1 MGSLLPTDPF
11 GSSFPLWLSSAA
23 VATSFATLARGIL
36 LGWGVAVPLG
46 PVNVEIA
53 RRTLHRGFRAGF
65 LLGMGAVS
73 VDVMYAAV
81 SSLSLARVL
90 TAPGVSRVIGVAGVL
105 LLIYLAAMSFV
116 AAKRDL
122 AADRIRE
129 AGAEDSPAGGEKS
142 VSGAA
147 EGLPARAGA
156 VEGARAGKSPVVH
169 KLQSDRSDRS
179 RSARSAYLTG
189 VLMTLFNPMNV
200 VFWFTVVPGQATGLG
215 TGGGKGLWVVA
226 AGVFLGTASWVV
238 AFAGLLAWAGR
249 YRRTWWIA
257 AADATGGAILFAF
270 AIAGFLRL
278 IHG

>member
-1 MGSLLPTDPF
+1 
-11 GSSFPLWLSSAA
+11 
-23 VATSFATLARGIL
+23 
-36 LGWGVAVPLG
+36 
-46 PVNVEIA
+46 
-53 RRTLHRGFRAGF
+53 
-65 LLGMGAVS
+65 
-73 VDVMYAAV
+73 
-81 SSLSLARVL
+81 
-90 TAPGVSRVIGVAGVL
+90 
-105 LLIYLAAMSFV
+105 
-116 AAKRDL
+116 
-122 AADRIRE
+122 
-129 AGAEDSPAGGEKS
+129 
-142 VSGAA
+142 
-147 EGLPARAGA
+147 
-156 VEGARAGKSPVVH
+156 
-169 KLQSDRSDRS
+169 
-179 RSARSAYLTG
+179 

>member
-1 MGSLLPTDPF
+1 LGSLLPTDPF

-53 RRTLHRGFRAGF
+53 RRTLRGGFRAGF

-129 AGAEDSPAGGEKS
+129 AGSEDSPAGSGES
-142 VSGAA
+142 ISSATGDLPAGAAAA
-147 EGLPARAGA
+147 EGARVGQPPAA
-156 VEGARAGKSPVVH
+156 H
-169 KLQSDRSDRS
+169 KHQADRS
-179 RSARSAYLTG
+179 RSAHSAYLTG